1 MNQTRRLILAE
12 VIQSSTSGLPTVDAL
27 DGEARDADS
36 ITAPI
41 QGSMGNRQVLF
52 LAIAISLATSQPSP
66 ALMQSAVPV
75 QSGAEGGILWSKAKA
90 VDSGVDAAALES
102 IYYDMTRE
110 PNHDLKGIVI
120 LRDGR
125 LVSEHYFNGDSVDSL
140 HDIRSATKSLTSL
153 LMGIAIQKG
162 LVHSVDDSISL
173 YLPGLP
179 KDGKEKIPIKD
190 LLNMRSGLDADDE
203 DPSSPGNENT
213 LDDSSDWM
221 RTVYSVP
228 LKRPPGTKYVY
239 CSLNAFLTGAIVENE
254 SHTPLDQFAKTY
266 LFGPLG
272 IQKYSWRH
280 VPIDRTTGQG
290 NLSITTRDEAAIG
303 ELVLNNGVVS
313 GRRIL
318 SHGWIVQSLA
328 SQVAISDSDPYADF
342 YGYMWY
348 TRAEPV
354 GDQKVE
360 VHFASGNGGNKIY
373 IVPSLHMVVAI
384 TSSAYGQHYG
394 QRRSQDILL
403 RILAATRLK

>member
-1 MNQTRRLILAE
+1 MRAHLPIFPFAAMALIVSLP
-12 VIQSSTSGLPTVDAL
+12 SSAQVRNVAPTK
-27 DGEARDADS
+27 
-36 ITAPI
+36 P
-41 QGSMGNRQVLF
+41 GS
-52 LAIAISLATSQPSP
+52 
-66 ALMQSAVPV
+66 
-75 QSGAEGGILWSKAKA
+75 EGGIVWSPVKAA
-90 VDSGVDAAALES
+90 DSGIDAPALES
-102 IYYDMTRE
+102 IYSDMAQE
-110 PNHDLKGIVI
+110 PNHDLTGIVVV
-120 LRDGR
+120 RNGY
-125 LVSEHYFNGDSVDSL
+125 LVSERYFNGDSADSL

-179 KDGKEKIPIKD
+179 KDGKEKITIRD

-203 DPSSPGNENT
+203 DPVSPGNENT
-213 LDDSSDWM
+213 LDQSSDWI

-228 LKRPPGTKYVY
+228 MKRDPGTQYLY
-239 CSLNAFLTGAIVENE
+239 CSINAFLAGAIVENV
-254 SHTPLDQFAKTY
+254 SHMPLDQFAKTN
-266 LFGPLG
+266 LFEPLR

-303 ELVLNNGVVS
+303 QLMLDDGVVN

-318 SHGWIVQSLA
+318 THDWVAKSLA

-348 TRAEPV
+348 TKAEPV
-354 GDQKVE
+354 GDHKVE

-373 IVPSLHMVVAI
+373 IVPSLDMVVAI
-384 TSSAYGQHYG
+384 TSSAYGQRYG

-403 RILAATRLK
+403 RILAATRSK